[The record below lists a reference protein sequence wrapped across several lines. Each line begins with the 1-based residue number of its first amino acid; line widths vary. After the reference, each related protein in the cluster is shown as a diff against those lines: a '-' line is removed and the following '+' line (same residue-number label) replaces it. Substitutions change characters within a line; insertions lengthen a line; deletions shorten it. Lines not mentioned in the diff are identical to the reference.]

1 MTTRREGILD
11 AARGLIVRAG
21 YASASMHAVARA
33 AGVTR
38 PALYAEFGDRDELF
52 AALLAREE
60 ERVLAMAAAATPELA
75 EDADLSTID
84 MAVLGADAVDIF
96 LDQVLAAPETW
107 QFVLMPG
114 DGLPPAMHE
123 RVTQGRNA
131 IRGRSELL
139 FAVVAALAD
148 RELDTEMMS
157 HASISVSE
165 TAARIIVSEGGR
177 DKRAALSKTMRWMAR
192 RMVAGTRIEKG

>member
-11 AARGLIVRAG
+11 AARGLIVRDG
-21 YASASMHAVARA
+21 YASISMHAIARA

-38 PALYAEFGDRDELF
+38 PAVYAEFGDRDALF

-60 ERVLAMAAAATPELA
+60 ERVLAMAAASTPELA
-75 EDADLSTID
+75 EGTDLSTID
-84 MAVLGADAVDIF
+84 VAALGAGAVETF
-96 LDQVLAAPETW
+96 LDQVLSAPETW

-123 RVTQGRNA
+123 RVEQGRNA
-131 IRGRSELL
+131 IRERNALL
-139 FAVVAALAD
+139 FAVIAALVD

-165 TAARIIVSEGGR
+165 TAARIIVREGGR
-177 DKRAALSKTMRWMAR
+177 DQREALSKTMRWMTR
-192 RMVAGTRIEKG
+192 RMVAGVGIEKG